1 MMNIRPLIALCFL
14 LLAGCTTTFDNAK
27 VDYKSKGTQTPT
39 LEVPPD
45 LSLLTKNTQSLVP
58 ASGAAN
64 ANAYQSSA
72 AAKSVVTNSA
82 VAANTLG
89 DVRVMREG
97 TQRWLLAENRP
108 PEQLWDELKKF
119 WIDNGF
125 SIVVDQP
132 NLGILETDWNENR
145 AKLPQDGVRKYL
157 GKILDGL
164 FSTNERDKY
173 RTRVER
179 TATGGSEIFIIH
191 RGLLEDFVDS
201 SKTRLAWKPRA
212 TDPELE
218 IEFLKRLMVRLGA
231 AQDSA
236 NAALNPVKPS
246 SPTADAPTTAL
257 RASIEQTDGQSRL
270 VLPDAFDQ
278 AWRRVGL
285 ALDRTNFTVEDRD
298 RSKGV
303 YFVRYVD
310 SDAVKN
316 EPGFFAGLFG
326 AKAKE
331 SLKKYQVIVAA
342 NANQTHVQVADI
354 NGKTL
359 DAVQANS
366 ILKILQDDLK

>member
-1 MMNIRPLIALCFL
+1 MNIRPLTALCFL
-14 LLAGCTTTFDNAK
+14 LLAGCTTTFDNSK
-27 VDYKSKGTQTPT
+27 VDYKSKGTQAPT

-45 LSLLTKNTQSLVP
+45 LSLLTKNTQALVP

-82 VAANTLG
+82 VATNTLG

-97 TQRWLLAENRP
+97 TQRWLLVENRS

-179 TATGGSEIFIIH
+179 TPAGGSEIFIIH

-218 IEFLKRLMVRLGA
+218 IEFLKRLMLRLGA
-231 AQDSA
+231 AQDIA
-236 NAALNPVKPS
+236 NVALDPAKPS
-246 SPTADAPTTAL
+246 SPTTDAPTTAL
-257 RASIEQTDGQSRL
+257 RASIEQSDGQSRL
-270 VLPDAFDQ
+270 ILPDTFDQ

-310 SDAVKN
+310 SDAAKN

-331 SLKKYQVIVAA
+331 SLKKYQVIVTA

-359 DAVQANS
+359 NAVQANS